1 MNYTD
6 FNSILI
12 KIEGKTHT
20 YIENDKLKNIPK
32 GMIIVGYIDL
42 IKSFLTAEQV
52 STNETILELHSKD
65 ESYHQP
71 HKPDV
76 VVFPKSTD
84 EVSKIMKIAHD
95 HNVPVVPFGIGSSLE
110 GHSIPL
116 KGGITVDFQL
126 MSNIIEVRPED
137 FLVRVQ
143 PGITRMQ
150 LNEALKKYGL
160 FFSVDPGAD
169 ATIGGMAGT
178 NASGTTSVRYGVM
191 RDNVKGLEVVLANGD
206 VIRAGRMA
214 AKSSAGYHLTS
225 LFVGSEGTLGLFTEI
240 TLRLYGI
247 PESSLSCVAAFPT
260 VKNAVSAAVGI
271 LSAGIPVARVELV
284 DGRSIKQVNI
294 HSETNYQETP
304 TLFLEFHGNEA
315 GLKQDVEF
323 AKDIVES
330 EDCLHFD
337 FETDS
342 LGHAKLWKARHDL
355 AYAFLHGF
363 PKKKMMTTDVCL
375 PLSELTGAILHA
387 RKLLDESVLD
397 GAVLGHVGDGNF
409 HSLVMYDRNNEDE
422 VSAANQINEKIVK
435 HALSRGGTCTGEH
448 GVGLGKRKY
457 LPEEHGTTLN
467 VMKLIK
473 QQLDPKGIL
482 NPGKIFID

>member
-1 MNYTD
+1 MQYLNLLRT
-6 FNSILI
+6 ILTPDQI
-12 KIEGKTHT
+12 
-20 YIENDKLKNIPK
+20 
-32 GMIIVGYIDL
+32 
-42 IKSFLTAEQV
+42 
-52 STNETILELHSKD
+52 STNETILEQHSKD
-65 ESYHQP
+65 ESYHKP

-76 VVFPKSTD
+76 VVYPKSTE
-84 EVSKIMKIAHD
+84 EVSKVMKIAYE

-110 GHSIPL
+110 GHPIPL
-116 KGGITVDFQL
+116 NGGISIDFQL
-126 MSNIIEVRPED
+126 MNQIIEVRPED

-143 PGITRMQ
+143 PGITRTQ

-178 NASGTTSVRYGVM
+178 NASGTTSVRYGIM
-191 RDNVKGLEVVLANGD
+191 RNNVKGLEVVLANGD
-206 VIRAGRMA
+206 IIRTGGLA

-225 LFVGSEGTLGLFTEI
+225 LFVGSEGTLGVFTEI

-247 PESSLSCVAAFPT
+247 PESSLSCIAAFPT
-260 VKNAVSAAVGI
+260 VKNAVDAAVGI

-294 HSETNYQETP
+294 YSETNYQEAP

-323 AKDIVES
+323 AKDIVAS
-330 EDCLHFD
+330 ENCLHFH

-342 LGHAKLWKARHDL
+342 IGRAKLWKARHEL
-355 AYAFLHGF
+355 AYAFIHGF
-363 PKKKMMTTDVCL
+363 PQKKMMITDVCL
-375 PLSELTGAILHA
+375 PLSELTGAIIYT
-387 RKLLDESVLD
+387 RKLIDNSKLD

-409 HSLVMYDRNNEDE
+409 HTFLMFNPNNEIE
-422 VSAANQINEKIVK
+422 LKTANQINESIVK
-435 HALSRGGTCTGEH
+435 YALARGGTCTGEH
-448 GVGLGKRKY
+448 GVGIGKRKY
-457 LPEEHGTTLN
+457 LPEEHGASLEI
-467 VMKLIK
+467 MKLIK

-482 NPGKIFID
+482 NPGKIFVG